1 MPTTRTLASE
11 QVPVGFVEP
20 AAAPAP
26 ADGSRTPTRGHA
38 PASTTPRHGSPRTQP
53 RFLLSERPKRRGR
66 VGVILGLLALLAAG
80 GAAAWYFVL
89 GPGAVARAPEVA
101 TPRPAP
107 GAPRAPADTA
117 PADSAAIAAA
127 APGTLPPAA
136 STAPAPAS
144 PAGVP
149 PERTTGAIDR
159 LSDSL
164 VAAIQ
169 SYQERARLYESG
181 LRDCTVLARG
191 LVRVEGGWAAY
202 NAEKRT
208 LTAQL
213 DDARTQR
220 DLLLYSSVDTVEA
233 HYDRSGCRR
242 P

>member
-1 MPTTRTLASE
+1 
-11 QVPVGFVEP
+11 
-20 AAAPAP
+20 
-26 ADGSRTPTRGHA
+26 
-38 PASTTPRHGSPRTQP
+38 
-53 RFLLSERPKRRGR
+53 
-66 VGVILGLLALLAAG
+66 
-80 GAAAWYFVL
+80 
-89 GPGAVARAPEVA
+89 
-101 TPRPAP
+101 
-107 GAPRAPADTA
+107 
-117 PADSAAIAAA
+117 
-127 APGTLPPAA
+127 
-136 STAPAPAS
+136 
-144 PAGVP
+144 VP